1 MFSHS
6 GGGKK
11 PSSQPLPLTQ
21 AFDSSISPFWRAPHR
36 EPGPKKNPDGG
47 SKRDAGIVVGAAY
60 SHADM
65 LKFDSQ
71 NASHSST
78 SRPRTPP
85 SSSGKHH
92 SSGSS
97 HSPAHKHSASTNSRN
112 YKSFLTNT
120 DDDWN
125 ADRSGDEYEYGE
137 DDGDD
142 FGLPSLNNT
151 KRRTRR
157 MTAQN
162 SSADPYGS
170 LGSRG
175 SRFGGGL
182 GGGHAASLATLDQD
196 HEEDGSGLSSLT
208 LGGLR
213 SRRYSNSADIAV
225 ERPAPSYP
233 VPKKSEGKILRPQ
246 YKDILRDPANALHL
260 IDYPAIPANASA
272 KDVEVINSRIHRI
285 NRFKKLLQASTIPLP
300 DLRALAWSGTPH
312 EVRAMTWMLLL
323 SYLPTSSERRVAT
336 LERKRKEYL
345 DGVRQ
350 AFNRGNSGGGS
361 DGNGGPP
368 GHAAGQPTSSLSSRG
383 RGLDEAIWHQISI
396 DVPRTNPHI
405 ELYGYEATQRS
416 LERILY
422 VWAVRHPASGYV
434 QGIND
439 LVTPFWQV
447 FLGVYISDSD
457 IETGMDPGQLPRAV
471 LDAVEADSFWCLTKL
486 LDGIQDHYIVAQPGI
501 QRQVAALR
509 DLTARIDAPLAQHLE
524 NEHVEFIQFS
534 FRWMNCLLMREIS
547 VKNTIRM
554 WDTYMAEENGFSEFH
569 LYVCAAFLV
578 KWSSKLCGM
587 DFQEIMMFLQS
598 LPTRDWTEK
607 DIELLVS
614 EAFIW
619 QSLFKGSSA
628 HLRGPSNR
636 TPSASLQL

>member
-1 MFSHS
+1 MFSSS
-6 GGGKK
+6 GSGKK
-11 PSSQPLPLTQ
+11 PANQQ
-21 AFDSSISPFWRAPHR
+21 QEMVQVDRADSTSPFWRAPHR
-36 EPGPKKNPDGG
+36 EPAPKTSSDSGAR
-47 SKRDAGIVVGAAY
+47 RDPGIVVGAAY
-60 SHADM
+60 SHADI
-65 LKFDSQ
+65 LKFDALT
-71 NASHSST
+71 N
-78 SRPRTPP
+78 
-85 SSSGKHH
+85 
-92 SSGSS
+92 
-97 HSPAHKHSASTNSRN
+97 SPTHKQSASNSRN

-120 DDDWN
+120 DEDWN
-125 ADRSGDEYEYGE
+125 ADEPEDEYGYEE

-142 FGLPSLNNT
+142 FGLPSLSNM

-157 MTAQN
+157 MASQN
-162 SSADPYGS
+162 TSSIPNRG

-175 SRFGGGL
+175 SVSGSLGGNFGGGL
-182 GGGHAASLATLDQD
+182 GGGHVAPLATLDHD
-196 HEEDGSGLSSLT
+196 NGGDDLSSPT
-208 LGGLR
+208 LGGLQL
-213 SRRYSNSADIAV
+213 RRYSDSADIAV
-225 ERPAPSYP
+225 ERPTPSYP

-260 IDYPAIPANASA
+260 IDHPPISPNASTKEIEA
-272 KDVEVINSRIHRI
+272 INSRIHRI
-285 NRFKKLLQASTIPLP
+285 NRFKKLLQASAIPLP
-300 DLRALAWSGTPH
+300 DLRALAWSGIPQ

-350 AFNRGNSGGGS
+350 AFDRGGGGGS
-361 DGNGGPP
+361 GGLS
-368 GHAAGQPTSSLSSRG
+368 GSAAGQKGGAGSNSSASNRG
-383 RGLDEAIWHQISI
+383 RGLDEAVWHQISI

-447 FLGVYISDSD
+447 FLGVYIADPD

-524 NEHVEFIQFS
+524 KEHVEFIQFS

-607 DIELLVS
+607 DIELLLS
-614 EAFIW
+614 EAYIW

-636 TPSASLQL
+636 TPSTSVQL